1 MRTDRIISPEEVAET
16 IRAYLAGSIDGVE
29 AAWRALK
36 LAGST
41 DRILAGHQTPL
52 VVEAYWSLRRLAESD
67 SARPGRPDRP
77 DRPGRPDRPDRA
89 EMQYLLDCLEGRRR
103 FRLASANA

>member
-1 MRTDRIISPEEVAET
+1 MLRLVVMRTDRIISPEQVADT
-16 IRAYLAGSIDGVE
+16 IRAYLEDSIDGVE
-29 AAWRALK
+29 AAWRALA

-52 VVEAYWSLRRLAESD
+52 VVAAYWSLRRLAETGSGC
-67 SARPGRPDRP
+67 PGRD
-77 DRPGRPDRPDRA
+77 

-103 FRLASANA
+103 YRLASANA